1 MLPQMTGRQRYRAN
15 ALIKRL
21 CANYDGGNC
30 LLLDDGEPC
39 VCVQS
44 ISYFLLCKYFRNA
57 VLPAEPK
64 LEAEILMSGAKTVC
78 ERCGVPIEK
87 HSNRQKYCPECA
99 RIMYLKNKAKYQRN
113 KRSGVDNQTVENPYF
128 KPFLY
133 EKVKGL
139 RCLYLFPLFCVLIFH
154 EGRFIIWLILKQE
167 MRSKVR

>member
-1 MLPQMTGRQRYRAN
+1 MLPQMTGRQRYKAN

-44 ISYFLLCKYFRNA
+44 ISYSLLCKYFRNA

-64 LEAEILMSGAKTVC
+64 LEAELLMSGAKTVC

-87 HSNRQKYCPECA
+87 HSNRQKYCTECA

-113 KRSGVDNQTVENPYF
+113 KRSGVDN
-128 KPFLY
+128 
-133 EKVKGL
+133 
-139 RCLYLFPLFCVLIFH
+139 
-154 EGRFIIWLILKQE
+154 
-167 MRSKVR
+167 

>member
-44 ISYFLLCKYFRNA
+44 ISYSLLCKYFRNA

-78 ERCGVPIEK
+78 ERCGV
-87 HSNRQKYCPECA
+87 ECA

-113 KRSGVDNQTVENPYF
+113 KRSGVDN
-128 KPFLY
+128 
-133 EKVKGL
+133 
-139 RCLYLFPLFCVLIFH
+139 
-154 EGRFIIWLILKQE
+154 
-167 MRSKVR
+167 

>member
-1 MLPQMTGRQRYRAN
+1 MGKWIERFKSNERRKAN

-30 LLLDDGEPC
+30 MLLDDGEPC

-44 ISYFLLCKYFRNA
+44 ISYSLLCKYFRKA

-87 HSNRQKYCPECA
+87 HSNRQKYCTECA

-113 KRSGVDNQTVENPYF
+113 KRSGVDN
-128 KPFLY
+128 
-133 EKVKGL
+133 
-139 RCLYLFPLFCVLIFH
+139 
-154 EGRFIIWLILKQE
+154 
-167 MRSKVR
+167 